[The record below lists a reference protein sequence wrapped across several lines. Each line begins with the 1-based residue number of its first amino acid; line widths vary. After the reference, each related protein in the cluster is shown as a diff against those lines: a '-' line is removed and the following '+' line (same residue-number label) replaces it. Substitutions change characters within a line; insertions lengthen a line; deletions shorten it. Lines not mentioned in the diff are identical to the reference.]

1 MTATLPKGRGR
12 PKYVLV
18 KHVHWLSVARTNNI
32 VRERDSYFLPAMTIT
47 AMVASHSRNVVSTR
61 DRHHPRCLSFFQ
73 Q

>member
-18 KHVHWLSVARTNNI
+18 KHDRTNNI
-32 VRERDSYFLPAMTIT
+32 VRARDSYFLPAMTVA

-61 DRHHPRCLSFFQ
+61 DRYRPRCL
-73 Q
+73 